1 VAKSEDYGCYYK
13 SSCGSTENNEIY
25 DPNTGAY
32 VCTESIYADCGF
44 VRNGGWWV
52 FVVFPLFF
60 GVIAIASILSIILIR
75 KKENKKKSQRWGN
88 TKENN
93 PLPLCKAAW
102 VRITQLKALFCFIF
116 NIILPGFGTFVSS
129 FLDSEGCNMSAFA
142 TSLLQMLFGGLVCGW
157 VWSIAHGYFLYI
169 GSKGKKNAKDDE
181 ESDKSSQ
188 SGKKGLL
195 ENNLYK

>member
-1 VAKSEDYGCYYK
+1 MTTIIRLITAAILVLNFVNGNVSWIQCHSSADDPLCALHSVSPSNQTICIHFYYTDFYPDGYVAKSEDYGCYYK
-13 SSCGSTENNEIY
+13 SSCGTTENNEIY

-102 VRITQLKALFCFIF
+102 VRITQL
-116 NIILPGFGTFVSS
+116 
-129 FLDSEGCNMSAFA
+129 
-142 TSLLQMLFGGLVCGW
+142 
-157 VWSIAHGYFLYI
+157 
-169 GSKGKKNAKDDE
+169 
-181 ESDKSSQ
+181 
-188 SGKKGLL
+188 
-195 ENNLYK
+195 